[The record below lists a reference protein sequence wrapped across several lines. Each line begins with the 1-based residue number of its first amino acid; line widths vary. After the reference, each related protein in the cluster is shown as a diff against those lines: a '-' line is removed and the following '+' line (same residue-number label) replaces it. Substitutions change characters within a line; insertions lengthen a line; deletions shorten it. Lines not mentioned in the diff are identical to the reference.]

1 MTHYIYGL
9 FDPRSEAAEIRYIG
23 MTTNL
28 QRRQSAHKW
37 GRGYHG
43 AAYREWI
50 LSLHEAGT
58 FPAVTVLEECDEK
71 TWRQAERRWIAEYRQ
86 RGDLLNVLDGGE
98 APPVFTEE
106 TRRRM
111 AQALMGRE
119 VTWQTRGRISDA
131 LQGHQV
137 AQEARDKLR
146 EAQAKQFEN
155 PEARERHRDGLRQWY
170 RSLSDDKK
178 KNVLSGLEIGRRP
191 EHQRSRINN
200 RWSRLSKEERAAY
213 GKEHWKDYSPEAQA
227 KFRAARWADG
237 EAKEKQAGAMSRWW
251 RGLSPEAR
259 ADIVRRRVES
269 RRAKRLVA

>member
-9 FDPRSEAAEIRYIG
+9 FDPRSEAEIRYVG

-28 QRRQSAHKW
+28 QQRRSAHKW

-86 RGDLLNVLDGGE
+86 RGELLNVLDGGE

-111 AQALMGRE
+111 AQALTGHE
-119 VTWQTRGRISDA
+119 VTQQTRGRISDA

-146 EAQAKQFEN
+146 GARARQLQDSDY
-155 PEARERHRDGLRQWY
+155 RERQSAGVKRWY
-170 RSLSDDKK
+170 QSLPEDKK
-178 KNVLSGLEIGRRP
+178 QNVLSGLEIGRLP
-191 EHQRSRINN
+191 EYQAKKTAK

-213 GKEHWKDYSPEAQA
+213 GKEHWKNYSPEAQA
-227 KFRAARWADG
+227 KFRAARWASAD
-237 EAKEKQAGAMSRWW
+237 AKEKHASRMSQWW
-251 RGLSPEAR
+251 LNLSPEAR
-259 ADIVRRRVES
+259 AEFS
-269 RRAKRLVA
+269 KRRAEKRWPKEQVA